1 MATTAGPNIISEQNL
16 VVAFDSDLF
25 PQGWNVT
32 QLVPNSEFIEGGTK
46 PYDHGCYTSG
56 YYLGPDTA
64 SIMTGNTLRF
74 TGGDLSNYYVTNPE
88 YRGWDAGG
96 LGNTGG
102 NWMHYVVLPTALS
115 STEDF
120 IVETR
125 ARFVYVS
132 RTGNGSADPRFQIGR
147 HYYEQYGINY
157 SQLGTAFKKLRFAFN
172 GASVPESAN
181 AYLTF
186 GCTSPDAMLELD
198 YFRAYSINKDVGL
211 KNLADNSSINIFN
224 ASINTSAELVFDGT
238 NDYLSIAHNAN
249 QSFIGDFTIEAVI
262 YPTGNTANCI
272 IQKGSGNDYY
282 QEYWLLQDMR
292 GSNRYISLIMGRQGN
307 ASANYINTGNISVL
321 NTYHHIIATVSSA
334 TAKIYVNGVE
344 QASGSITNRIQS
356 TADIRIGW
364 RVDGFAAT
372 AGKIPLV
379 RVYNQTFSALQVQ
392 KHYVALKSRF
402 NI

>member
-32 QLVPNSEFIEGGTK
+32 QLVPNSEFVEGGAR

-102 NWMHYVVLPTALS
+102 NWMHYIVLPEALDPAQ
-115 STEDF
+115 DF

-198 YFRAYSINKDVGL
+198 YFRAYSINKDIGL
-211 KNLADNSSINIFN
+211 KNLVNNTGISISNVSINSSAQI
-224 ASINTSAELVFDGT
+224 VFDGT
-238 NDYLSIAHNAN
+238 DDYLSLGSSDNWKIGQNGTIEVVVRREAGVSTNHRLWCVFNNPDHLDAYLDAATGGLYMHGGIVGTNTQIPLN
-249 QSFIGDFTIEAVI
+249 QYLHIVVRYQSGVVSIWYNGVSQPLTGTTTNYNINGTSYSELFIGR
-262 YPTGNTANCI
+262 YPNASGYRWSGSYPIFRLYNIAI
-272 IQKGSGNDYY
+272 SDSEIQKAY
-282 QEYWLLQDMR
+282 Q
-292 GSNRYISLIMGRQGN
+292 
-307 ASANYINTGNISVL
+307 AV
-321 NTYHHIIATVSSA
+321 
-334 TAKIYVNGVE
+334 
-344 QASGSITNRIQS
+344 
-356 TADIRIGW
+356 
-364 RVDGFAAT
+364 
-372 AGKIPLV
+372 
-379 RVYNQTFSALQVQ
+379 
-392 KHYVALKSRF
+392 KSRF

>member
-186 GCTSPDAMLELD
+186 GCTSADAMLELD
-198 YFRAYSINKDVGL
+198 YFRAYSINKDIGL
-211 KNLADNSSINIFN
+211 KNLANSSSINISN
-224 ASINTSAELVFDGT
+224 VSINSSAQIVFDGT
-238 NDYLSIAHNAN
+238 DDYLNLGSSDSWKIGQNGTIEVVVRREAAVSTNHRLWCVFNNASHLDAYVDAATGGLYMHGGIVGTNTQIPLNQYLHIVVRYQSGVVSIWYNGVSQPLTGTTTN
-249 QSFIGDFTIEAVI
+249 YNINGTSYTQLFIGRYTAASGYRWSGS
-262 YPTGNTANCI
+262 YPIFRLYNIAI
-272 IQKGSGNDYY
+272 SDSEIQKAY
-282 QEYWLLQDMR
+282 QA
-292 GSNRYISLIMGRQGN
+292 I
-307 ASANYINTGNISVL
+307 
-321 NTYHHIIATVSSA
+321 
-334 TAKIYVNGVE
+334 
-344 QASGSITNRIQS
+344 
-356 TADIRIGW
+356 
-364 RVDGFAAT
+364 
-372 AGKIPLV
+372 
-379 RVYNQTFSALQVQ
+379 
-392 KHYVALKSRF
+392 KSRF